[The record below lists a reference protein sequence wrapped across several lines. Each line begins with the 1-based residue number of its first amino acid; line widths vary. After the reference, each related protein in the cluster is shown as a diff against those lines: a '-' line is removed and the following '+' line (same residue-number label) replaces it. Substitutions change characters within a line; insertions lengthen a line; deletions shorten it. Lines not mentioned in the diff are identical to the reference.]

1 MQKQVLPFA
10 SISIKEA
17 DVLEQI
23 KNIADRIRD
32 MREIAGKSQCE
43 AAAGIN
49 VPLPLYEQYERAEV
63 EIPVSVLYEISTQ
76 YGIELTELLTG
87 DSPTLSVWC
96 LVRKGHGVDVERTNK
111 YKYQNLAYNFAHKK
125 SEPFIVTVT
134 PEDESIPVHLNR
146 HPGQEFNYV
155 IEGVL
160 KIVING
166 RELVLNEGDSL
177 YFDSSAPHG
186 MKAVGNA
193 SARFI
198 AIIM

>member
-1 MQKQVLPFA
+1 M
-10 SISIKEA
+10 
-17 DVLEQI
+17 LEQI

-32 MREIAGKSQCE
+32 LREIAGNSPEK

-49 VPLPLYEQYERAEV
+49 VPIRLYERYERAEV
-63 EIPVSVLYEISTQ
+63 EIPVSVLYEISQQ

-87 DSPTLSVWC
+87 ESPTLNVWC

-111 YKYQNLAYNFAHKK
+111 YKYQSLAYNFTHKK
-125 SEPFIVTVT
+125 SEPFTVTVT
-134 PEDESIPVHLNR
+134 PEDESIPVHLNS

-155 IEGVL
+155 IEGTL

-186 MKAVGNA
+186 MKALGDA
-193 SARFI
+193 PARFV